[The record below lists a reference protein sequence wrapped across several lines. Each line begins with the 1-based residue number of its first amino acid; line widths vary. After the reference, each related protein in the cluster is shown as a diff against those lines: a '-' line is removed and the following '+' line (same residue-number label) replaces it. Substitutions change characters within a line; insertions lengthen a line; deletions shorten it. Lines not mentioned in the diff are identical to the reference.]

1 MHHCVLESDLLD
13 GHIFVYGCLLKL
25 VWCGIAPLQ
34 RVLLHMSF
42 GHNDSD
48 DDIFGEGTLATE
60 PVSDLEP
67 ASVVEELADQSA
79 PQEPPP
85 PEGSCTIIAAD
96 DTSGSEDLWSQVR
109 AKPGRKPRR
118 ERTANQKLAASL
130 GQLAAAAA
138 KVATLKQAGSADNS
152 ASAFV
157 RDATPQVPQ
166 LSGVTESATPQK
178 LVETYGLGDRLTAF
192 LKAGGFGD
200 DYAAR
205 FQQESGMRSGLAAS
219 AQPEAEPDATA
230 SAKPEAQPDAT
241 ASAKPARAARGAAG
255 TFAGRRPPK
264 DPAKLLLFE
273 AKKSAFLSLRA
284 HERENREATTEQK
297 AFWKFMS
304 DKLKEAGGTTGF
316 KDAAQEWG
324 SIRKRPAAAA
334 PTSTPKKELRVGH
347 TDLETPE
354 KKDDP
359 KRAKEVDQ
367 PSRSS
372 GASASSS
379 SAPAHIPEGASEA
392 Q

>member
-1 MHHCVLESDLLD
+1 MHHCVLESDRLD

-34 RVLLHMSF
+34 RVLLSMSF

-60 PVSDLEP
+60 PRDLEP

-130 GQLAAAAA
+130 GQLAAAAV

-157 RDATPQVPQ
+157 QDATAQVPQ
-166 LSGVTESATPQK
+166 RSGVTESATPQK
-178 LVETYGLGDRLTAF
+178 LVETFGLGDRLTAF
-192 LKAGGFGD
+192 LEAGGFGD

-205 FQQESGMRSGLAAS
+205 LQQMRSGLAAS
-219 AQPEAEPDATA
+219 APPEAEPDATA
-230 SAKPEAQPDAT
+230 SAKQEAQPDAT
-241 ASAKPARAARGAAG
+241 ASAKPARAARGTAG

-264 DPAKLLLFE
+264 DPTKLLLFE

-297 AFWKFMS
+297 TFWKFMS
-304 DKLKEAGGTTGF
+304 DRLKEAGGTTGF
-316 KDAAQEWG
+316 KEAAQEWG

-334 PTSTPKKELRVGH
+334 PASTPKKEPRVGH
-347 TDLETPE
+347 TDLVTPD

-392 Q
+392 K

>member
-34 RVLLHMSF
+34 RVLLSMSF

-60 PVSDLEP
+60 PRDLEP

-130 GQLAAAAA
+130 GQLAAAAV

-157 RDATPQVPQ
+157 QDATAQVPQ
-166 LSGVTESATPQK
+166 RSGVTESATPQK
-178 LVETYGLGDRLTAF
+178 LVETFGLGDRLTAF
-192 LKAGGFGD
+192 LELEASAMIMRPDCSRCVPALRRPHHRRLSPMPLHLPSRRLSQMPLHLPSRHAQHVGQPELLQAG
-200 DYAAR
+200 AR
-205 FQQESGMRSGLAAS
+205 QRTPPSCYFSRRRSLRSSRSG
-219 AQPEAEPDATA
+219 
-230 SAKPEAQPDAT
+230 
-241 ASAKPARAARGAAG
+241 RMN
-255 TFAGRRPPK
+255 GRIGKRLP
-264 DPAKLLLFE
+264 
-273 AKKSAFLSLRA
+273 S
-284 HERENREATTEQK
+284 
-297 AFWKFMS
+297 
-304 DKLKEAGGTTGF
+304 
-316 KDAAQEWG
+316 
-324 SIRKRPAAAA
+324 RKRSGSSC
-334 PTSTPKKELRVGH
+334 PT
-347 TDLETPE
+347 D
-354 KKDDP
+354 
-359 KRAKEVDQ
+359 
-367 PSRSS
+367 
-372 GASASSS
+372 
-379 SAPAHIPEGASEA
+379 
-392 Q
+392 